1 MFMDFTRAGV
11 YSWQRRCYRAYIGRA
26 SEGKRSRDGRVYSGR
41 SIVMRGKPSPPL
53 ITLLTDFGLKDH
65 FVGVMKG
72 VIASIAPAARV
83 IDITHEVEPY
93 SVAQAQFVLGQS
105 WPFFPKGTIHVAVVD
120 PGVGSARRPILVQ
133 AHGHLFAGPDN
144 GLFSDLFEVPRT
156 KVRLISSSKFMLP
169 AISSTFHGRDVF
181 APIAAYL
188 ALGVAASL
196 IGPLILD
203 ATSTRRKAIRSS
215 TGRWTGEIVY
225 VDRFGNLIT
234 NLPASCAA
242 ENGRFVLKAASHELR
257 ELAAS
262 YSAIASRTPAIVAG
276 SSGFLEI
283 AANQDSAARLLGLGV
298 GTRVE
303 LSLE

>member
-1 MFMDFTRAGV
+1 MRA
-11 YSWQRRCYRAYIGRA
+11 
-26 SEGKRSRDGRVYSGR
+26 
-41 SIVMRGKPSPPL
+41 KPSTPL

-93 SVAQAQFVLGQS
+93 AVTQAQFILAQS
-105 WPFFPKGTIHVAVVD
+105 WPFFPKGTIHVAIVD

-133 AHGHLFAGPDN
+133 AHGHLFVGPDN
-144 GLFSDLFEVPRT
+144 GLFSDLFEAPRT
-156 KVRLISSSKFMLP
+156 GVLRTNARLISNRKLMLP

-188 ALGVAASL
+188 ALGVAPSR
-196 IGPLILD
+196 IGPLIVGA
-203 ATSTRRKAIRSS
+203 ATTSPQAVRSS
-215 TGRWTGEIVY
+215 TGHWTGAIVH

-242 ENGRFVLKAASHELR
+242 ANGHLVLKIASHELR
-257 ELAAS
+257 EVAAS
-262 YSAIASRTPAIVAG
+262 YSAIAPRTPAIVAG

-283 AANQDSAARLLGLGV
+283 AVNQDSAARLLGLGV
-298 GTRVE
+298 GARVE
-303 LSLE
+303 LYSE

>member
-1 MFMDFTRAGV
+1 
-11 YSWQRRCYRAYIGRA
+11 
-26 SEGKRSRDGRVYSGR
+26 
-41 SIVMRGKPSPPL
+41 MRGKPSPPL

-93 SVAQAQFVLGQS
+93 AVAQAQFLLAQS
-105 WPFFPKGTIHVAVVD
+105 WPCFPKGTIHVAVVD

-133 AHGHLFAGPDN
+133 AHGHLFVGPDN
-144 GLFSDLFEVPRT
+144 GLFGDLLEVPRT
-156 KVRLISSSKFMLP
+156 RVLSTKARLISNRKLMLP
-169 AISSTFHGRDVF
+169 TISSTFQGRDIF

-188 ALGVAASL
+188 ALGVASSRV
-196 IGPLILD
+196 GPLILD
-203 ATSTRRKAIRSS
+203 PAGTSRNAVRTST
-215 TGRWTGEIVY
+215 GQWTGEVVH

-234 NLPASCAA
+234 NLPASCAPA
-242 ENGRFVLKAASHELR
+242 NGHLVLKLASHELR
-257 ELAAS
+257 AIAAS
-262 YSAIASRTPAIVAG
+262 YSAIAPRTPAIVVG

-283 AANQDSAARLLGLGV
+283 ALNQDSAARLLGLGV